1 MNRFVVPNSYKA
13 VFCLEKGSVKM
24 KISEVKEL
32 LAGVPTPAQ
41 LEKLRTDERSGV
53 QKLLTAYDKR
63 LAKEAAEKERFY
75 QMLAYERRFYDQG
88 AQYIAGVDE
97 AGRGP
102 LAGPLVIAAVILP
115 QEVFIS
121 GLNDSKQL
129 TAAKRDKLYN
139 EVLAKAVAVEV
150 NIVSVSNIDTYNIY
164 SATQRGMAEVL
175 EHLSSKPNVALID
188 AMPVR
193 VKDVETIS
201 IIHGDALS
209 ASIAAASIIAKVT
222 RDRIMERLD
231 VVYPGYGFASNK
243 GYGSGAHMQAIAE
256 LGATRWHRRS
266 YEPVKSMQLE
276 PVAAAA
282 NELYS
287 PKIDLDYVFDIQ
299 K

>member
-115 QEVFIS
+115 QQVFIS

-129 TAAKRDKLYN
+129 TATKRDKLYD

-231 VVYPGYGFASNK
+231 ALYPAYGFAHNK
-243 GYGSGAHMQAIAE
+243 GYGSSAHMQAIAE

-287 PKIDLDYVFDIQ
+287 PKIDLDYVFDIE